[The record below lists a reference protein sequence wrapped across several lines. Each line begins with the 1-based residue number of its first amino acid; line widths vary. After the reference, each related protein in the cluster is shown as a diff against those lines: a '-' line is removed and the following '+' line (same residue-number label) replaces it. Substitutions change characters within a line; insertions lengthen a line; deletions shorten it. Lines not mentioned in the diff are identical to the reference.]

1 MATHAMNDLA
11 AHAFELVNKELAST
25 LDNARAE
32 LEGYVDG
39 RAGSDALL
47 RTAEHLHA
55 ARGALKI
62 VEIHGGALLAEE
74 MEQTCRRLAEAKDEH
89 KAEQCIEALT
99 RAMVQLPAYLE
110 RLLGGGKDVALALL
124 PLLNDLRQ
132 ARDKPSLSEGTL
144 VLLNAGPFERHPSAR
159 AAPASPDVGRGFDKI
174 AQRFRP
180 AFQAALL
187 GWIKGADS
195 ARYLDE
201 LVRVCTSLERA
212 AGTEAVK
219 QLWNVLAAV
228 LTAIRGGGLEAT
240 VVLKRLIGQVDRQ
253 LKRLIDGGETALAN
267 APPVELLNSLLYY
280 VARATSADPRIE
292 ALRKQYN
299 LGEVLPTDLHL
310 EQARD
315 GLAGPSVKLMRTVA
329 QAIKED
335 LGTVKDA
342 LDIFVRTGM
351 QGADKLSSQLDML
364 KKIGDTL
371 GVLGLDKARGQIQRE
386 TQQLAS
392 IVTNG
397 KAPAQN
403 VLEKI
408 AATLLDVEDA
418 LDRELVRAVIPG
430 DDAEPPEGVTSETQ
444 HRQVTQ
450 AVMGECTVNLAKV
463 KEAVIQLVDNPADT
477 RPLEHVKPQLRGI
490 TAGLLMLSKT
500 KAVSVVERVGTV
512 IGTRLAA
519 GTKLKPEYLERLA
532 DAIVS
537 VEYYLE
543 TVSAGRADPWYM
555 LENADRCLDLLES
568 LPVAKPA
575 ATALAPAAAPAP
587 PPKKPDAP
595 PPSVMQVEDGRSDP
609 ELVEVFIEEAKE
621 EIASIRRNLPLWAAE
636 RANSEALI
644 TTRRSFHTLKG
655 SGRMVGAQL
664 IGEFAWSIEN
674 LLNKIINQTL
684 EPTPSMVSFVT
695 EASAALPQLL
705 EQLEIGRP
713 PKLDVQLLMK
723 QAEAFADGDPDAA
736 SITGPSL
743 RVAVPQAA
751 PEPGMDPVLADI
763 FVKEMRGHLGVIR
776 EFLEAAA
783 PGTGPHTVEEPLYR
797 ACHTLLG
804 SARMAGYEPAMKVAT
819 PLAEQLR
826 RYFDAGIGIDD
837 AAVQALGAASAEM
850 QRMAE
855 ALTAGRSIE
864 PSPAV
869 LESLSAL
876 TFREPPTPVPRPA
889 EPELKLEPEPI
900 APAEEVG
907 PPAVEASAFDPE
919 IAAIFAEEAAEI
931 LDNSEGAL
939 SEVRER
945 QDPAA
950 VAMLQRFLHTLKGG
964 ARMAGVLPMGDLS
977 HALET
982 LLARIVEG
990 QHRAAPAALDLVQ
1003 RGLDELQQMRDSID
1017 AGRAVHA
1024 AAGLIA
1030 QLESVDASRAESA
1043 EEPEPA
1049 PELAVVPPG
1058 APPAAAAPPAQDQPA
1073 LHGETVPQVDLT
1085 AIASL
1090 DEMFGGAGPH
1100 AVDVPEEP
1108 TIEEKFALDAGATSE
1123 PTIVEPDA
1131 PTFIQPVAEQPAVL
1145 APPPPAAAP
1154 QAAPAPAEARAE
1166 RAETAR
1172 VDAGLL
1178 DALLN
1183 GAGEINIFQSRLSQQ
1198 VHSIEFHLG
1207 ELGGTVSRLREQL
1220 RKLEAETEAQ
1230 ILHRHQDDADVDS
1243 GFDPLELDRYST
1255 IQQLSRALAESAND
1269 VASINELLHGLTN
1282 EADTLLTQQA
1292 RVTSDLQTGL
1302 MQTRMVPFQRHVSRL
1317 QRIVRQACAD
1327 TGKQAELVVDG
1338 EANEIDRQ
1346 VLESMLPPFEHL
1358 LRNAIAHGIEKPAVR
1373 RERGKPEAGQVLLKV
1388 RREGAEV
1395 IVEVGD
1401 DGGGLDLAAIR
1412 RKAYEKGLLLENQKI
1427 TDEQA
1432 VELILQPGFSTA
1444 SELTQAAGRGV
1455 GMDVVDN
1462 EVKKL
1467 GGSMRIETRAGE
1479 GTRFLI
1485 RLPYTLAIT
1494 HALIVNVGEET
1505 FALPLPT
1512 VEGIT
1517 RLSRDKILK
1526 HLTEDEPKLD
1536 YGGIVYRIQHLG
1548 SLVGAAPSALP
1559 EDENAVSLVLI
1570 RAGDNS
1576 TALLTDSLEG
1586 SREIVVKTLGPHIA
1600 SVPGVTGATIL
1611 GDGRVI
1617 MILDPGTLVR
1627 AQRPIEAVR
1636 TVRKVSAPTQLMA
1649 LVVDDSIT
1657 MRRVTQRLLERR
1669 GAKVYTA
1676 RDGLDAITVLQEH
1689 TVDVILLDIEMPRMD
1704 GYQFATHVRNDAK
1717 LKSLPIIMI
1726 TSRSGEKHRAKAI
1739 EIGVNDY
1746 LSKPYQESQLIA
1758 AIEALVRRAF

>member
-1 MATHAMNDLA
+1 MATHAINDLA
-11 AHAFELVNKELAST
+11 AHAFELVSKELAST
-25 LDNARAE
+25 LDAARAE

-39 RAGSDALL
+39 RAGPDALL
-47 RTAEHLHA
+47 KTAEHLHA

-62 VEIHGGALLAEE
+62 VEIHGAALLAEE
-74 MEQTCRRLAEAKDEH
+74 MEHTCRRLAEAKQGE
-89 KAEQCIEALT
+89 KSEQAVEALT

-110 RLLGGGKDVALALL
+110 RLLSGGKDVALALL

-144 VLLNAGPFERHPSAR
+144 VLLNAGPFERHLSR
-159 AAPASPDVGRGFDKI
+159 SAAPAPDVGRGFDKI
-174 AQRFRP
+174 AQRIRP

-195 ARYLDE
+195 PRFVDDL
-201 LVRVCTSLERA
+201 LRVSTSLERA
-212 AGTEAVK
+212 AASEQVK
-219 QLWNVLAAV
+219 QLWTVMSAV
-228 LTAIRGGGLEAT
+228 LTAVRGGGLEAS
-240 VVLKRLIGQVDRQ
+240 VALKRMIGQVDRQ
-253 LKRLIDGGETALAN
+253 LKRLIDGGEPALIN
-267 APPVELLNSLLYY
+267 SPPVELVNSLLYY
-280 VARATSADPRIE
+280 VAKSNSQDPRVE

-299 LGEVLPTDLHL
+299 LADVLPAQGQL
-310 EQARD
+310 EQARE

-351 QGADKLSSQLDML
+351 QGADKLSPQLDML

-386 TQQLAS
+386 TQDLAA
-392 IVTNG
+392 IVTSG
-397 KAPAQN
+397 KVADQN
-403 VLEKI
+403 ALEKI

-418 LDRELVRAVIPG
+418 LDRELVRAVMPG
-430 DDAEPPEGVTSETQ
+430 DGAEPAAGAAPADAQ

-463 KEAVIQLVDNPADT
+463 KEAVIQLVENPADT
-477 RPLEHVKPQLRGI
+477 RPLEQARPQLRGI
-490 TAGLLMLSKT
+490 AAGLLMLDKA
-500 KAVSVVERVGTV
+500 KAVTVVERVGAV

-543 TVSAGRADPWYM
+543 TVSAGRTDPWYM
-555 LENADRCLDLLES
+555 LDNADRCLDLLES

-575 ATALAPAAAPAP
+575 PAVAAAPAAAPPPAAAKKKAAAP
-587 PPKKPDAP
+587 S
-595 PPSVMQVEDGRSDP
+595 PSVMQVEEGRSDP
-609 ELVEVFIEEAKE
+609 EIVEVFIEEAKE
-621 EIASIRRNLPLWAAE
+621 EIASIQRNLPVWAAE
-636 RANSEALI
+636 RTNSEALI
-644 TTRRSFHTLKG
+644 STRRSFHTLKG

-674 LLNKIINQTL
+674 LLNKVINQTL
-684 EPTPSMVSFVT
+684 EPTASMIAFVT
-695 EASAALPQLL
+695 SASAALPQLI

-713 PKLDVQLLMK
+713 PKLDVQQLMK
-723 QAEAFADGDPDAA
+723 QAEAFADGDPDA
-736 SITGPSL
+736 PSM
-743 RVAVPQAA
+743 AA
-751 PEPGMDPVLADI
+751 PSPRATAPTASAAGAEPGMDPVLADI
-763 FVKEMRGHLGVIR
+763 FVKEMRGHLEVIR
-776 EFLEAAA
+776 EFLETAK
-783 PGTGPHTVEEPLYR
+783 PGRGPHSVEEPLFR

-804 SARMAGYEPAMKVAT
+804 SARMAGYEPAMKLAA
-819 PLAEQLR
+819 PLAEHLR
-826 RYFDAGIGIDD
+826 RYFEAGVGLPDKAVNALR
-837 AAVQALGAASAEM
+837 AAAAEIEA
-850 QRMAE
+850 MAN
-855 ALTAGRSIE
+855 ALTAGR
-864 PSPAV
+864 PAALNQAV
-869 LESLSAL
+869 LESLAAL
-876 TFREPPTPVPRPA
+876 AYVPPAPVEEKPA
-889 EPELKLEPEPI
+889 PAPAVPEP
-900 APAEEVG
+900 AP
-907 PPAVEASAFDPE
+907 ASAFDPE
-919 IAAIFAEEAAEI
+919 IAAIFSEEAAEM
-931 LDNSEGAL
+931 LESSEAAL
-939 SEVRER
+939 QEVRQ
-945 QDPAA
+945 QDQAA
-950 VAMLQRFLHTLKGG
+950 LARLQRFLHTLKGG
-964 ARMAGVLPMGDLS
+964 ARMAGVLAMGDLS

-982 LLARIVEG
+982 LLSRIAEG
-990 QHRAAPAALDLVQ
+990 SCRATPAAFDLVQ
-1003 RGLDELQQMRDSID
+1003 RGLDELQHMRDAID
-1017 AGRAVHA
+1017 AGRAIGA
-1024 AAGLIA
+1024 AAGLVA
-1030 QLESVDASRAESA
+1030 QLESFDADQRGAASA
-1043 EEPEPA
+1043 PLELELERPA
-1049 PELAVVPPG
+1049 TPPTR
-1058 APPAAAAPPAQDQPA
+1058 PPAAAATPTRPAAAPPPPAGLADVDFERVEEIELSSELPQP
-1073 LHGETVPQVDLT
+1073 L
-1085 AIASL
+1085 
-1090 DEMFGGAGPH
+1090 
-1100 AVDVPEEP
+1100 EEP
-1108 TIEEKFALDAGATSE
+1108 TIEEAIELDEELITGE
-1123 PTIVEPDA
+1123 PTIVEEPEK
-1131 PTFIQPVAEQPAVL
+1131 VSPAATTL
-1145 APPPPAAAP
+1145 RAPPPPPLPSAAAP
-1154 QAAPAPAEARAE
+1154 QAQAAAPAAPSAVEGRAE

-1172 VDAGLL
+1172 VDASLL
-1178 DALLN
+1178 DVLLN
-1183 GAGEINIFQSRLSQQ
+1183 GAGEINIFQSRLTQQ
-1198 VHSIEFHLG
+1198 LHSIEFHLG
-1207 ELGGTVSRLREQL
+1207 ELGGTVTRLREQL

-1230 ILHRHQDDADVDS
+1230 ILHRHQDDAEVDS

-1327 TGKQAELVVDG
+1327 TGKQAELVIDG
-1338 EANEIDRQ
+1338 ESNEIDRQ

-1358 LRNAIAHGIEKPAVR
+1358 LRNAIAHGIEKRAVR
-1373 RERGKPEAGQVLLKV
+1373 EKRGKPETGKVLLKV

-1395 IVEVGD
+1395 IVEVSD
-1401 DGGGLDLAAIR
+1401 DGGGLDLGAIR
-1412 RKAYEKGLLLENQKI
+1412 RKAYEKGLLAENQRI

-1462 EVKKL
+1462 EIKKL
-1467 GGSMRIETRAGE
+1467 GGSMRIETRTGE

-1494 HALIVNVGEET
+1494 HALIVNVGDET

-1576 TALLTDSLEG
+1576 TALLMDSLEG

-1627 AQRPIEAVR
+1627 AHRPAEAARPVA
-1636 TVRKVSAPTQLMA
+1636 KPAASTQLAA

-1717 LKSLPIIMI
+1717 LKGLPIIMI

-1746 LSKPYQESQLIA
+1746 LSKPYQESQLVA
-1758 AIEALVRRAF
+1758 AIEALIGRRL

>member
-1 MATHAMNDLA
+1 MATHAINDLA
-11 AHAFELVNKELAST
+11 AHAFELVNKELSST
-25 LDNARAE
+25 LDAARAE
-32 LEGYVDG
+32 LESYVDG
-39 RAGSDALL
+39 RAGPDALL
-47 RTAEHLHA
+47 KTAAHLHA

-62 VEIHGGALLAEE
+62 VEIHGAALLAEE
-74 MEQTCRRLAEAKDEH
+74 MEQTCRKLAEAKDDQ
-89 KAEQCIEALT
+89 KSEQGVEALT

-144 VLLNAGPFERHPSAR
+144 VLLNAGPFERHLAR
-159 AAPASPDVGRGFDKI
+159 AAAAPASPDVNRGFEKA
-174 AQRFRP
+174 AQRVRP

-187 GWIKGADS
+187 GWIKGADT
-195 ARYLDE
+195 ARYVDE
-201 LVRVCTSLERA
+201 LLRVATTLERA
-212 AGTEAVK
+212 AVTEQVK
-219 QLWNVLAAV
+219 QLWTVMAAV
-228 LTAIRGGGLEAT
+228 LTVVRGGGLEAS
-240 VVLKRLIGQVDRQ
+240 VALKRLIGQVDRQ
-253 LKRLIDGGETALAN
+253 LKKLIDGGELALVN
-267 APPVELLNSLLYY
+267 SPPVELVNSLLYY
-280 VARATSADPRIE
+280 VARATSQDPRVE
-292 ALRKQYN
+292 ALRKQYS
-299 LGEVLPTDLHL
+299 LAEVLPAQVQI
-310 EQARD
+310 EQARE

-329 QAIKED
+329 EAIKED

-351 QGADKLSSQLDML
+351 QGADKLGPQLDML

-371 GVLGLDKARGQIQRE
+371 GVLGLDRARGKIQRE
-386 TQQLAS
+386 TQDLAG

-397 KAPAQN
+397 KPAEQN
-403 VLEKI
+403 SLEKI
-408 AATLLDVEDA
+408 AATLLEVEDA
-418 LDRELVRAVIPG
+418 LDRELVHAVMPG
-430 DDAEPPEGVTSETQ
+430 DEAEPAGAAGASDAQ
-444 HRQVTQ
+444 QRQVTQ

-463 KEAVIQLVDNPADT
+463 KEAVIQLVENPADT
-477 RPLEHVKPQLRGI
+477 RPLEQARPQLRGI
-490 TAGLLMLSKT
+490 AAGLLMLDKT
-500 KAVSVVERVGTV
+500 KAVSVVERVAAV

-543 TVSAGRADPWYM
+543 TVSAGRTDPWYM
-555 LENADRCLDLLES
+555 LDNADRCLDLLES
-568 LPVAKPA
+568 LPVTKPA
-575 ATALAPAAAPAP
+575 AVGLAQAPAARPAP
-587 PPKKPDAP
+587 ESPKKAAAA
-595 PPSVMQVEDGRSDP
+595 PSVMQVEEGRSDP
-609 ELVEVFIEEAKE
+609 EIVEVFIEEAKE
-621 EIASIRRNLPLWAAE
+621 EIASIQRNLPVWASD

-664 IGEFAWSIEN
+664 IAEFAWSIEN
-674 LLNKIINQTL
+674 LLNKVINQTL
-684 EPTPSMVSFVT
+684 EPTASMVSFVT
-695 EASAALPQLL
+695 AASAALPQLI

-713 PKLDVQLLMK
+713 PKIDVQQLMK
-723 QAEAFADGDPDAA
+723 QAGAFADGDPEAA
-736 SITGPSL
+736 S
-743 RVAVPQAA
+743 VAPPQAVAA
-751 PEPGMDPVLADI
+751 PAVAAELGMDPVLADI
-763 FVKEMRGHLGVIR
+763 FVKEMRGHLDVIR
-776 EFLEAAA
+776 QFLATAA
-783 PGTGPHTVEEPLYR
+783 PGAGPHSVEEPLYR

-804 SARMAGYEPAMKVAT
+804 SARMAGYEPVMTLAT
-819 PLAEQLR
+819 PLAEHLR
-826 RYFDAGIGIDD
+826 RYFESQVGMSDEAVDALRAAAGEIGTMAD
-837 AAVQALGAASAEM
+837 ALA
-850 QRMAE
+850 
-855 ALTAGRSIE
+855 AGR
-864 PSPAV
+864 PVAPNAAL
-869 LESLSAL
+869 LESLAPL
-876 TFREPPTPVPRPA
+876 AFRQPPAAAPPVDGESPQAATRPA
-889 EPELKLEPEPI
+889 
-900 APAEEVG
+900 AQA
-907 PPAVEASAFDPE
+907 ASAFDPE
-919 IAAIFAEEAAEI
+919 IAAIFAEEAAEM
-931 LDNSEGAL
+931 LESSEAALQEVRQRHDQGAL
-939 SEVRER
+939 AR
-945 QDPAA
+945 
-950 VAMLQRFLHTLKGG
+950 LQRFLHTLKGG

-982 LLARIVEG
+982 LLGRMTEPSG
-990 QHRAAPAALDLVQ
+990 RAPPAALNLVQ
-1003 RGLDELQQMRDSID
+1003 RGLDELQQMRDAID
-1017 AGRAVHA
+1017 AGRAISPLA
-1024 AAGLIA
+1024 TGIIR
-1030 QLESVDASRAESA
+1030 QLESFDVTRAEASA
-1043 EEPEPA
+1043 A
-1049 PELAVVPPG
+1049 QPPSQRAA
-1058 APPAAAAPPAQDQPA
+1058 APPPSQPPAAAPPARAEPSSPVDIAEALKQLDAIDLKPPPPPA
-1073 LHGETVPQVDLT
+1073 P
-1085 AIASL
+1085 
-1090 DEMFGGAGPH
+1090 PR
-1100 AVDVPEEP
+1100 EEP
-1108 TIEEKFALDAGATSE
+1108 ANDEAIEIEGFTVE
-1123 PTIVEPDA
+1123 EQTIVEQKLELVPLPPPAAA
-1131 PTFIQPVAEQPAVL
+1131 PA
-1145 APPPPAAAP
+1145 APPPPAAA
-1154 QAAPAPAEARAE
+1154 APGPAEARTE

-1178 DALLN
+1178 DVLLN
-1183 GAGEINIFQSRLSQQ
+1183 GAGEINIFQSRLTQQ
-1198 VHSIEFHLG
+1198 LHSIEFHLG
-1207 ELGGTVSRLREQL
+1207 ELGGTVTRLREQL

-1230 ILHRHQDDADVDS
+1230 ILHRHQDDADVES

-1302 MQTRMVPFQRHVSRL
+1302 MQTRMVPFNRHVSRL

-1338 EANEIDRQ
+1338 ESNEIDRQ

-1373 RERGKPEAGQVLLKV
+1373 QKRGKPEAGKVLLKV

-1395 IVEVGD
+1395 IVEVAD

-1412 RKAYEKGLLLENQKI
+1412 RKAYEKGLLAENQRI

-1462 EVKKL
+1462 EIKKL
-1467 GGSMRIETRAGE
+1467 GGSMRIETRTGE
-1479 GTRFLI
+1479 GTKFLI

-1627 AQRPIEAVR
+1627 AHRPLQPVAPAAAP
-1636 TVRKVSAPTQLMA
+1636 SAATQLAA

-1704 GYQFATHVRNDAK
+1704 GYQFATHVRNDPK
-1717 LKSLPIIMI
+1717 QKGVPIIMI

-1746 LSKPYQESQLIA
+1746 LSKPYQESQLVA
-1758 AIEALVRRAF
+1758 AIEALVGRRL